1 MGVEYAEPV
10 TGDRR
15 GAGPREKLSRF
26 GAGELSNAELVA
38 AILGTGV
45 RGEPAW
51 KVAGRLLRRYGLERL
66 RDLDAAEWRRN
77 RGIGAAQ
84 ACRMSACLELGRRL
98 YAGAGREEVV
108 ISTPEAAFRQVRDI
122 ARARKEHLVA
132 LYLNSQNI
140 LLRREVV
147 SIGSLN
153 TTRTHPREVL
163 HPAVTHLA
171 AGFVL
176 AHNHPSG
183 SLRVS
188 EDDREFTRRMREA
201 AELLGFVLYDHLVVA
216 AGGFVSFKEAGWL

>member
-1 MGVEYAEPV
+1 MGTEYAEPV
-10 TGDRR
+10 AGDRR
-15 GAGPREKLSRF
+15 GTGPREKLSRF
-26 GAGELSNAELVA
+26 GVEALTNADLVA
-38 AILGTGV
+38 VILGTGV
-45 RGEPAW
+45 RGEPVSR
-51 KVAGRLLRRYGLERL
+51 VAARLLKRYGVEGLGGV
-66 RDLDAAEWRRN
+66 DAAEWRRN
-77 RGIGAAQ
+77 RGIGHAQ
-84 ACRMSACLELGRRL
+84 ACRMTACLELGRRL
-98 YAGAGREEVV
+98 FGEAGREEVV
-108 ISTPEAAFRQVRDI
+108 ISTPDAAYRQVRDI
-122 ARARKEHLVA
+122 GRARKEHLVA

-163 HPAVTHLA
+163 QPAVNHLA
-171 AGFVL
+171 AGFIL

-216 AGGFVSFKEAGWL
+216 GGGYVSFKEAGWL

>member
-10 TGDRR
+10 AGDQKQ
-15 GAGPREKLSRF
+15 AGPREKLARF
-26 GAGELSNAELVA
+26 GAAELSNAELMAV
-38 AILGTGV
+38 ILGTGT
-45 RGEPAW
+45 RGEPAPRM
-51 KVAGRLLRRYGLERL
+51 AGRLLRRYGLEGL

-77 RGIGAAQ
+77 RGIGAAR
-84 ACRMSACLELGRRL
+84 ACRLSACLELGRRL

-108 ISTPEAAFRQVRDI
+108 ISSPAAAYRQVRDI
-122 ARARKEHLVA
+122 ARSRKEHLVA
-132 LYLNSQNI
+132 LYLNSQNV

-188 EDDREFTRRMREA
+188 EDDREFTRRVREA

>member
-1 MGVEYAEPV
+1 MGVEYAEPA
-10 TGDRR
+10 GADRR
-15 GAGPREKLSRF
+15 GAGPREKLCRF
-26 GAGELSNAELVA
+26 GAGELSNGEILAV
-38 AILGTGV
+38 ILGTGV
-45 RGEPAW
+45 RGEPAARM
-51 KVAGRLLRRYGLERL
+51 AGRLLRRYGFERL
-66 RDLDAAEWRRN
+66 RELDAGEWRRN
-77 RGIGAAQ
+77 RGIGAAR
-84 ACRMSACLELGRRL
+84 ACRLAACLELGRRL
-98 YAGAGREEVV
+98 YAGGGREEVV
-108 ISTPEAAFRQVRDI
+108 ISSPEAAFRQVRDI

-132 LYLNSQNI
+132 LYLNSQNV

-163 HPAVTHLA
+163 QPAVTHLA

-216 AGGFVSFKEAGWL
+216 GGGFVSFKEAGWL

>member
-1 MGVEYAEPV
+1 MAVQYADGLPV
-10 TGDRR
+10 DRR
-15 GAGPREKLSRF
+15 GAGPREKMARF
-26 GAGELSNAELVA
+26 GVGELSNAELVA
-38 AILGTGV
+38 VILGTGV
-45 RGEPAW
+45 RGEP
-51 KVAGRLLRRYGLERL
+51 VAQVALRLMRRYGLEGL
-66 RDLDAAEWRRN
+66 REVGADEWRRN
-77 RGIGAAQ
+77 RGIGQAQ
-84 ACRMSACLELGRRL
+84 SCRMTACLELGRRL
-98 YAGAGREEVV
+98 YGGGARDEVL
-108 ISTPEAAFRQVRDI
+108 INSPETAWRQVRDI

-132 LYLNSQNI
+132 LYLNAQNV

-163 HPAVTHLA
+163 HPAVSHLA

-188 EDDREFTRRMREA
+188 EDDREFTRRIREA

-216 AGGFVSFKEAGWL
+216 EGGYVSFKEAGWL